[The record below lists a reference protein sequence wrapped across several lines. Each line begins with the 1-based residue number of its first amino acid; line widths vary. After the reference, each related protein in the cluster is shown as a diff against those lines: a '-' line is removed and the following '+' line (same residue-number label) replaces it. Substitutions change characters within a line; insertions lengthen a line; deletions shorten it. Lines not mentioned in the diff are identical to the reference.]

1 MYLNNIRT
9 HFTSILSL
17 FLLCTTLIL
26 PILIFMKPI
35 SSWLAGFDN
44 IDGIVEATPATGGT
58 FYTIASILNLPLF
71 FNVLIRQSNTRM
83 INQIYTGLFFLLS
96 IVLVVFNPMGVLTTA
111 YSLQTILFVT
121 AIVFVILKYVRTGI
135 LKQVILIAM
144 VITLGVCGETM
155 GVNYSGLHLLYYLLF
170 YLMGYV
176 WNFFDFNL
184 SGLSSQ
190 PIQSVY
196 DTASY
201 LYTQLP
207 GISLIFVMEIFLII
221 LILYGR
227 TWIKNYYGGDL
238 VVHNPI
244 DLNKRSSYNV
254 SNAYQYTYTLSFWVN
269 LEATSPGFSSSSNE
283 YTDVVMYGGNV
294 LIAYNSS
301 LNTIRTV
308 MKNESKKTVYD
319 MNDIPLQKWN
329 HVVLSYA
336 NGTLDLFLNGELQ
349 KSTVAVPQL
358 TTQEMIVGAE
368 QGVYGKLCTMMFYN
382 KVLTM
387 EEIQAL
393 YTQFKDKNPPTL

>member
-1 MYLNNIRT
+1 
-9 HFTSILSL
+9 
-17 FLLCTTLIL
+17 
-26 PILIFMKPI
+26 MKPI
-35 SSWLAGFDN
+35 SSWLTGFDN
-44 IDGIVEATPATGGT
+44 IDGVEATPATGGT

-111 YSLQTILFVT
+111 YSLQTILIVT

-135 LKQVILIAM
+135 LKQFILIAM

-184 SGLSSQ
+184 SGLSDQ
-190 PIQSVY
+190 TTKSVY
-196 DTASY
+196 DTAFY
-201 LYTQLP
+201 LYAQLP
-207 GISLIFVMEIFLII
+207 GISLIFVIEILLIV

-244 DLNKRSSYNV
+244 DLNKRSSYTV
-254 SNAYQYTYTLSFWVN
+254 SNVYQYTYTLSFWVN

-329 HVVLSYA
+329 HVVLSYS

>member
-1 MYLNNIRT
+1 
-9 HFTSILSL
+9 
-17 FLLCTTLIL
+17 
-26 PILIFMKPI
+26 MKPI
-35 SSWLAGFDN
+35 SFWLAGFDN
-44 IDGIVEATPATGGT
+44 IDGIETTPAKGGA
-58 FYTIASILNLPLF
+58 FYTITSILNLPLF
-71 FNVLIRQSNTRM
+71 FNLLIRQSNTRM
-83 INQIYTGLFFLLS
+83 INQIYTGMFLLLS
-96 IVLVVFNPMGVLTTA
+96 IVLVVLNPMGVLTTA
-111 YSLQTILFVT
+111 YSLQIILGVT
-121 AIVFVILKYVRTGI
+121 AIVFFLLKYVRTGI

-144 VITLGVCGETM
+144 FIILGVCGETI
-155 GVNYSGLHLLYYLLF
+155 GTNYSGLHVLYYLLF

-176 WNFFDFNL
+176 WNFFDFNVSNL
-184 SGLSSQ
+184 TNQ
-190 PIQSVY
+190 TTQNVY

-207 GISLIFVMEIFLII
+207 GISLIFVFEIFLIV

-238 VVHNPI
+238 VVHKPI
-244 DLNKRSSYNV
+244 DLNKRSSYTV
-254 SNAYQYTYTLSFWVN
+254 SNVYQYTYTLSFWVN

-301 LNTIRTV
+301 LNTLRTV

-336 NGTLDLFLNGELQ
+336 NGTLDLFLNGILQ

-368 QGVYGKLCTMMFYN
+368 QGVYGTLCTMMFYN
-382 KVLTM
+382 KVLTI